1 MTIGVLALQGDF
13 SLHLNV
19 LNKLKVCTVLVKKT
33 TDFDSINGL
42 IIPGGE
48 STVMSLLIDKFNL
61 YKKIKDFAINN
72 CVYGTCAGA
81 ILVSSECDDKKINT
95 LNLIKVKSLRNFYGR
110 QVNSF
115 SKKINI
121 NFLKNKINASF
132 IRAPKL
138 TSLSKKNKILAHHE
152 NNPVLLQ
159 YKNILV
165 SSFHPELSSS
175 TIIHEYFIKMIKNN
189 V

>member
-1 MTIGVLALQGDF
+1 MKIGVLALQGDF

-19 LNKLKVCTVLVKKT
+19 LNKLKVSTVLVKT

-110 QVNSF
+110 QINSF

-121 NFLKNKINASF
+121 NFLKIKSMLLLLELLN
-132 IRAPKL
+132 L
-138 TSLSKKNKILAHHE
+138 QVYQKK
-152 NNPVLLQ
+152 
-159 YKNILV
+159 
-165 SSFHPELSSS
+165 
-175 TIIHEYFIKMIKNN
+175 
-189 V
+189 

>member
-19 LNKLKVCTVLVKKT
+19 LSKLKVSSVLVKKT

-48 STVMSLLIDKFNL
+48 STVMSLLIEKFNL
-61 YKKIKDFAINN
+61 YKKIKDFAIDH

-110 QVNSF
+110 QINSF

-138 TSLSKKNKILAHHE
+138 TSLSKKNKILAHYE

-175 TIIHEYFIKMIKNN
+175 TSIHEYFIKMVKNN